1 MPDDAP
7 VIITTCSA
15 NGRMIGDAAEDRR
28 RGDPKP
34 PALPAPL
41 FGV

>member
-1 MPDDAP
+1 MTD
-7 VIITTCSA
+7 
-15 NGRMIGDAAEDRR
+15 DAAEDRR